1 LKIRLQIIAVLLAF
15 VLALPVVAGELP
27 PAFDARYRVELGG
40 MTLGEVTITLQYENG
55 EYHYRKKTKTKGLV
69 SIFRR
74 DTITESST
82 GKIEANDIV
91 VSSYRFLHKKRKKPK
106 ESTVDF
112 SLAGL
117 ASGVHK
123 GQPYSINVP
132 DHVFDRASVELALMR
147 DSGAK
152 ALTYHVVQKG
162 RLAHYSFRLQGEK
175 NYVLPAGEFSCEEYQ
190 VERSNAKR
198 RTTIC
203 LSDEL
208 NNLPVRATHDEKG
221 KIVTMS
227 LVSVE
232 FQK

>member
-1 LKIRLQIIAVLLAF
+1 MASEI
-15 VLALPVVAGELP
+15 P
-27 PAFDARYRVELGG
+27 PAFDARYQIELGG
-40 MTLGEVTITLQYENG
+40 LTLGEVTISLQHTNG

-74 DTITESST
+74 DTITESSN
-82 GKIEANDIV
+82 GKVVANDIQG
-91 VSSYRFLHKKRKKPK
+91 SFYRFLHKKRNNVK

-112 SLAGL
+112 SRPGF
-117 ASGVHK
+117 ASGKHK
-123 GQPYSINVP
+123 GQAFNIAIP

-147 DSGAK
+147 DSGSEL
-152 ALTYHVVQKG
+152 LTYHVVQKG
-162 RLAHYSFRLQGEK
+162 RMAHYTFRLQGEK
-175 NYVLPAGEFSCEEYQ
+175 KYVLPAGEFSCQEYE

-227 LVSVE
+227 LVSAE
-232 FQK
+232 FKK